1 MTQSSPTAAPSRDA
15 EARLAIRAR
24 HRMEEG
30 ALVRDLARDAGLD
43 AAARAGIVERSA
55 AWVRALRRRGSLG
68 LMESVLAEYGLSSEE
83 GLALMTLAE
92 AFLRVPDGRTADA
105 LVADK
110 VGPGDWAEHIGHSA
124 SRLVNGSTLGLAL
137 TGRVLAPGEARGV
150 AARATQRLGAP
161 VIRAATR
168 AAMREMG
175 RQFVLGR
182 DIAEALAR
190 ARPME
195 RRGALHSYDM
205 LGEAAMTRADAD
217 AFHASYAGAIAAVS
231 EAAGGRAVREAPGVS
246 VKLSALHPRYEWAQR
261 DRVMAEL
268 VPRVASLA
276 RAAAAGGIGLNVDAE
291 EQGRLELSLDVFEAV
306 LRDPALAG
314 WDGLGFVV
322 QAYGKRAMAV
332 IDWLDALAARHDRR
346 IMVRLV
352 KGAYWDGEIKL
363 AQTEGLED
371 FPVLTAKAATDVSF
385 LACARRLLAA
395 PRLHPQFATHN
406 AHTIAAILHMAEEG
420 AAGPFELQRLH
431 GMGAALHAHVAQEAD
446 VRTRV
451 YAPVGR
457 HRELLAYLVRRL
469 LENGANSSFVNRLAD
484 ASVPAEEVVSDPF
497 PRMERR
503 TPVAAPPDL
512 FAPRANARGWDLD
525 DPVALE
531 ALDAARAPWRAA
543 TWEAAPIL
551 AGGLAGGAARPVLSP
566 ADPGDVVGRVI
577 EADAET
583 ARRAVGAARP
593 WDAPPAARA
602 ATLEAAAA
610 LFEDAAPEI
619 FALLAR
625 EAGKTLP
632 DAVAELREAVDF
644 LNFYAAEIRRID
656 PEGARSPRGTI
667 LAISPWNFPLAI
679 FTGQVAAALAAGN
692 AVIAKPAEPTPLIAA
707 LGTRLMHRAGV
718 PRGALQL
725 LPGEG
730 GRVGAAL
737 AGDAQIAGTVFTGS
751 TATAR
756 AIDARMAEHLDPHA
770 MLVAETGGINAMIV
784 DSTALPEQA
793 VRDVVA
799 SAFRSAGQRCS
810 ACRLLLVQS
819 DIAEPFLRMLRGA
832 MDELRPGHPWERETD
847 LGPLISEAARAAFAA
862 HVEAARAEGRVIHE
876 GPLGGA
882 GHAFAP
888 TLLRVDGPHSVREEV
903 FGPILHVATFGAGGA
918 LAAVREVNAL
928 GYGLTMGLHT
938 RIEAVADAVR
948 REARVGNLYVN
959 RNQIGAIVGSQPFG
973 GEGLSGTGPKAGG
986 PAYVERFLAPRPE
999 TCGASDVAGR
1009 SATAADLD
1017 GALAS
1022 TVAPA
1027 GPLSAVRLPG
1037 PTGERNVLSERAR
1050 GPVLCLGPGAP
1061 AARAQ
1066 AAAVR
1071 ARGGVALA
1079 AAPDLAPG
1087 EGLRAAVPPGLLT
1100 GAAGLAAV
1108 MHAGP
1113 DGRAIRRALA
1123 ARPGPI
1129 VPLLTEGEAAMSLLE
1144 RHVCTDTTAAGGNAT
1159 LLSAAPA
1166 LAGLG
1171 RDLAAAPHPRQGE
1184 ERGRPADPDH
1194 VGDQPP
1200 LDHEERDHDQGDAD
1214 RPAGAPGGPPPLH
1227 PGG

>member
-1 MTQSSPTAAPSRDA
+1 MRIAEGAIMIESTSTAAPPPGAAALRG
-15 EARLAIRAR
+15 AIRAR
-24 HRMEEG
+24 HRIEEG
-30 ALVRDLARDAGLD
+30 TLVRDLAGAARLDAG
-43 AAARAGIVERSA
+43 ARAAIVDRSA
-55 AWVRALRRRGSLG
+55 GWVRTLRRRGSLG
-68 LMESVLAEYGLSSEE
+68 LMESVLAEYGLSSDE

-137 TGRVLAPGEARGV
+137 TGRVLAPGEARGA
-150 AARATQRLGAP
+150 AARATRRLGAP

-182 DIAEALAR
+182 DIEEALAR

-205 LGEAAMTRADAD
+205 LGEAATTAADAQ

-231 EAAGGRAVREAPGVS
+231 KAAGGRPVREAPGVS

-268 VPRVASLA
+268 VPRLTALA
-276 RAAAAGGIGLNVDAE
+276 RAAAAGGVGLNVDAE

-322 QAYGKRAMAV
+322 QAYGKRAMPV
-332 IDWLDALAARHDRR
+332 IDWLDALAAREGRR
-346 IMVRLV
+346 VMVRLV

-363 AQTEGLED
+363 AQVEGLQD

-385 LACARRLLAA
+385 LACARRLLSR
-395 PRLHPQFATHN
+395 PRLYPQFATHN
-406 AHTIAAILHMAEEG
+406 AHTIAAILHMAGEG
-420 AAGPFELQRLH
+420 ATETFELQRLH
-431 GMGAALHAHVAQEAD
+431 GMGAALHAHVAAEAG
-446 VRTRV
+446 VRSRV

-497 PRMERR
+497 ARMERR
-503 TPVAAPPDL
+503 TAVAAPPDL

-525 DPVALE
+525 DPEALS
-531 ALDAARAPWRAA
+531 ALDASRAPWRTS
-543 TWEAAPIL
+543 TWEAAPVL
-551 AGGLAGGAARPVLSP
+551 ADGPADGRSRPVPSP
-566 ADPGDVVGRVI
+566 ADADDVVGTVI
-577 EADAET
+577 EADGET
-583 ARRAVGAARP
+583 ARRAAAAARP
-593 WDAPPAARA
+593 WTAPPAERA
-602 ATLEAAAA
+602 AILEAAAA
-610 LFEDAAPEI
+610 LLEDAAPEI

-644 LNFYAAEIRRID
+644 LRFYAAEIRRID
-656 PEGARSPRGTI
+656 PEGARAPRGTI

-707 LGTRLMHRAGV
+707 LATRLLHLAGV
-718 PRGALQL
+718 PRHALQL
-725 LPGEG
+725 VPGEG
-730 GRVGAAL
+730 GRAGAAL
-737 AGDAQIAGTVFTGS
+737 TGDARIAGVVFTGS

-793 VRDVVA
+793 VRDVIA

-810 ACRLLLVQS
+810 ACRLLLLQA

-832 MDELRPGHPWERETD
+832 MDELRPGHPWARETD
-847 LGPLISEAARAAFAA
+847 VGPLISGAAQAAFAA
-862 HVEAARAEGRVIHE
+862 HVEAARDEGRVMHE
-876 GPLGGA
+876 GPRGA
-882 GHAFAP
+882 SGHAFAP
-888 TLLRVDGPHSVREEV
+888 TLLRVDGPDSVREEV
-903 FGPILHVATFGAGGA
+903 FGPILHVATFAAGGVI
-918 LAAVREVNAL
+918 AAVRAVNAQ
-928 GYGLTMGLHT
+928 GHGLTMGLHT

-986 PAYVERFLAPRPE
+986 PAYLERFLAPRPE
-999 TCGASDVAGR
+999 AVERGPAIAGR
-1009 SATAADLD
+1009 MASAAELD
-1017 GALAS
+1017 AALAAAIA
-1022 TVAPA
+1022 TGPRPA
-1027 GPLSAVRLPG
+1027 IGLPG
-1037 PTGERNVLSERAR
+1037 PTGERNLLSVHPR

-1071 ARGGVALA
+1071 ASGGIALA
-1079 AAPDLAPG
+1079 AAPDLVSG

-1100 GAAGLAAV
+1100 GATGLAAV
-1108 MHAGP
+1108 MLGGP
-1113 DGRAIRRALA
+1113 DGRAVRRALA
-1123 ARPGPI
+1123 ARTGPI
-1129 VPLLTEGEAAMSLLE
+1129 VPLLAPGEEAMALLE

-1159 LLSAAPA
+1159 LLSA
-1166 LAGLG
+1166 G
-1171 RDLAAAPHPRQGE
+1171 AA
-1184 ERGRPADPDH
+1184 
-1194 VGDQPP
+1194 
-1200 LDHEERDHDQGDAD
+1200 
-1214 RPAGAPGGPPPLH
+1214 
-1227 PGG
+1227 